1 MRFVAQFTG
10 TAPTVNSPG
19 PSVVQTSPTFS
30 DLLSKQG
37 PVNADFYKLI
47 NQPTFKPWQKPS
59 PGQEIVRRRL
69 QFGYVVA
76 RATVRR
82 NPWISVAQNLW
93 PLIQYAVQSSAKTVD
108 LRGWTQVSDCGIT
121 PQRWAVSTNTACVTG
136 TIIGNP
142 TGTFIDA
149 HTALTEPPYGW
160 NPATSKKIKSYG
172 NRRNHN
178 IVPNV
183 TIGDGAI
190 HWTRPVAGT
199 DEWPIEVDTP
209 PKVGFNPDTMPGGHP
224 NPWQLPG
231 PFVVIPTG
239 PHGKPAPDPY
249 LGDDTSGQP
258 STGTQTQGD
267 PGGPPGKPPGGVKEK
282 KMRIVLPW
290 LNGKI
295 SAQSAAHLATEGLD
309 WLECLWKALPAQYRT
324 KPTHRLGDMPGAQ
337 AFNPNALVTTPQ
349 ERINDV
355 YAQWSKIDWVGE
367 RNPDGS
373 FVNASKPGALACLVA
388 NDFTDK
394 IIGRIA
400 GGAQTEATKRDVI
413 LGLLG

>member
-1 MRFVAQFTG
+1 MRFVSQFTG

-82 NPWISVAQNLW
+82 NPWISVAQNVW
-93 PLIQYAVQSSAKTVD
+93 PLIQYAIQPAEKTID
-108 LRGWTQVSDCGIT
+108 LRGWTQVSTCNIT
-121 PQRWAVSTNTACVTG
+121 PLRWAVSTNTSCVKG

-142 TGTFIDA
+142 TGTFIDGHA
-149 HTALTEPPYGW
+149 ALIEPPYGW
-160 NPATSKKIKSYG
+160 NPATSKNIKSYG
-172 NRRNHN
+172 NRRNHP

-190 HWTRPVAGT
+190 HWSRPVAGT
-199 DEWPIEVDTP
+199 DEWPIEVDVP
-209 PKVGFNPDTMPGGHP
+209 PKVGFNPDTFPGGHP
-224 NPWQLPG
+224 NPWQLTT
-231 PFVVIPTG
+231 PFVSLPRPQG
-239 PHGKPAPDPY
+239 DPLNDPY
-249 LGDDTSGQP
+249 LGTDADGQP
-258 STGTQTQGD
+258 STGTQTQPATPD
-267 PGGPPGKPPGGVKEK
+267 IPGPPPSGVKEK
-282 KMRIVLPW
+282 KMRLVLPW
-290 LNGKI
+290 LNGKV
-295 SAQSAAHLATEGLD
+295 SVQAAAHLTTEGLD
-309 WLECLWKALPAQYRT
+309 WLECLWKALPKNRRT
-324 KPTHRLGDMPGAQ
+324 KPSHRLGDMPGAQ
-337 AFNPNALVTTPQ
+337 AFNPDALVATPQ
-349 ERINDV
+349 EKVLDV
-355 YAQWSKIDWVGE
+355 YRYWSEIDWAGR

-373 FVNASKPGALACLVA
+373 LVSASQPGALACLVA
-388 NDFTDK
+388 NHFTDEV
-394 IIGRIA
+394 IGRIA
-400 GGAQTEATKRDVI
+400 GGAQTEGTKRDVI